1 MMKTTA
7 IRFCKAIKTA
17 LTVFFFALAN
27 QASAG
32 MLIETSIAG
41 LQPQIGRDESGFNT
55 CGIRALVMAEH
66 SGYLQTYDFSISI
79 HHNAFAGLMKSGKS
93 RTTKRESLAK
103 KSIGKTFLPAPT
115 GFWISKEKEGKPLVM
130 QKLIAA
136 DTKGF
141 VLGHGDFEQSID
153 MIYNLIGGEKI
164 HFVMQYPTEKTDA
177 VISFDAVLTEP
188 QSESLVSCIQG
199 LLERMLKEAEKKQ

>member
-1 MMKTTA
+1 MMTTTT

-27 QASAG
+27 QSSAG

-41 LQPQIGRDESGFNT
+41 LQPQIGRDESGFST
-55 CGIRALVMAEH
+55 CGIRAMVIAEH
-66 SGYLQTYDFSISI
+66 SGYVHTYDFSINI
-79 HHNAFAGLMKSGKS
+79 QHNAFAGLMKSGKS
-93 RTTKRESLAK
+93 RTTKKESLAT
-103 KSIGKTFLPAPT
+103 KSIGKTYLHAPT
-115 GFWISKEKEGKPLVM
+115 GFWISREKESKPLVM

-153 MIYNLIGGEKI
+153 LIYNLIGGEKI

-177 VISFDAVLTEP
+177 VIAFDAILTEA

-199 LLERMLKEAEKKQ
+199 LLERMLKEAEKEQ

>member
-1 MMKTTA
+1 MTTTT

-55 CGIRALVMAEH
+55 CGIRAMVMAEH

-93 RTTKRESLAK
+93 RTTKRESLSK
-103 KSIGKTFLPAPT
+103 KI
-115 GFWISKEKEGKPLVM
+115 
-130 QKLIAA
+130 
-136 DTKGF
+136 
-141 VLGHGDFEQSID
+141 
-153 MIYNLIGGEKI
+153 
-164 HFVMQYPTEKTDA
+164 
-177 VISFDAVLTEP
+177 
-188 QSESLVSCIQG
+188 
-199 LLERMLKEAEKKQ
+199 